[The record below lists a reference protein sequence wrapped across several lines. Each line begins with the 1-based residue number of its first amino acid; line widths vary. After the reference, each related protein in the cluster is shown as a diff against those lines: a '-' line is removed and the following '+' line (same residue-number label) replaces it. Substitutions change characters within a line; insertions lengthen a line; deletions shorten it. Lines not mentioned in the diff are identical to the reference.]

1 MKEFSCVQQT
11 LGEIEKGRSKNP
23 RMKVERSIFSN

>member
-1 MKEFSCVQQT
+1 VQQT
-11 LGEIEKGRSKNP
+11 LGENFVEKGRSKNP